1 MQFEI
6 KEKPITWFP
15 KYLSKFWN
23 NSGNWMLE
31 RIHTGYGRVL
41 YQAGNIGSLVTLKT
55 WKIRAPILNLQYQ
68 VNRKKMGR
76 SESINWAYLE
86 GNGAFWNCPDCTCFV
101 TSLFTYISKFI
112 KADSLLRF
120 HKYFILLMTRNN
132 GHILWQAWIKL
143 VKVPCTSRRYDLGVR

>member
-76 SESINWAYLE
+76 SESINWAYLK

>member
-55 WKIRAPILNLQYQ
+55 WKIRAPILKSTVSSQQEEDGKIWVNKLGLLKGQWGILELSWLHLFCDQFVYLYQ
-68 VNRKKMGR
+68 
-76 SESINWAYLE
+76 
-86 GNGAFWNCPDCTCFV
+86 
-101 TSLFTYISKFI
+101 
-112 KADSLLRF
+112 
-120 HKYFILLMTRNN
+120 
-132 GHILWQAWIKL
+132 
-143 VKVPCTSRRYDLGVR
+143 

>member
-55 WKIRAPILNLQYQ
+55 WKIRAPILKSTVSSQQEEDGKIWVNKLGLLKGKWGILEVSWLHLFCDQFVYLYQ
-68 VNRKKMGR
+68 
-76 SESINWAYLE
+76 
-86 GNGAFWNCPDCTCFV
+86 
-101 TSLFTYISKFI
+101 
-112 KADSLLRF
+112 
-120 HKYFILLMTRNN
+120 
-132 GHILWQAWIKL
+132 
-143 VKVPCTSRRYDLGVR
+143 

>member
-55 WKIRAPILNLQYQ
+55 WKIRAPLFKIYSI
-68 VNRKKMGR
+68 KSTGR
-76 SESINWAYLE
+76 RWE
-86 GNGAFWNCPDCTCFV
+86 
-101 TSLFTYISKFI
+101 
-112 KADSLLRF
+112 
-120 HKYFILLMTRNN
+120 
-132 GHILWQAWIKL
+132 
-143 VKVPCTSRRYDLGVR
+143 DLSQ

>member
-55 WKIRAPILNLQYQ
+55 WKIRAPILKSTVSSQQ
-68 VNRKKMGR
+68 EEDGKIWVNKLGLLKGQWG
-76 SESINWAYLE
+76 ILE
-86 GNGAFWNCPDCTCFV
+86 
-101 TSLFTYISKFI
+101 L
-112 KADSLLRF
+112 SLLHLF
-120 HKYFILLMTRNN
+120 CDQFVYLY
-132 GHILWQAWIKL
+132 Q
-143 VKVPCTSRRYDLGVR
+143 

>member
-55 WKIRAPILNLQYQ
+55 WKIRAPILKSTVSSQQEEDGKIRVNKLGLLKGKWGILELSWLHLFYDQFVYLYQ
-68 VNRKKMGR
+68 
-76 SESINWAYLE
+76 
-86 GNGAFWNCPDCTCFV
+86 
-101 TSLFTYISKFI
+101 
-112 KADSLLRF
+112 
-120 HKYFILLMTRNN
+120 
-132 GHILWQAWIKL
+132 
-143 VKVPCTSRRYDLGVR
+143 

>member
-41 YQAGNIGSLVTLKT
+41 YQAGNIDSLVTLKT
-55 WKIRAPILNLQYQ
+55 WKIRAPILKSTVSSQQ
-68 VNRKKMGR
+68 EEDGKIRVNKLGLLKGQWG
-76 SESINWAYLE
+76 ILE
-86 GNGAFWNCPDCTCFV
+86 L
-101 TSLFTYISKFI
+101 S
-112 KADSLLRF
+112 
-120 HKYFILLMTRNN
+120 
-132 GHILWQAWIKL
+132 
-143 VKVPCTSRRYDLGVR
+143 